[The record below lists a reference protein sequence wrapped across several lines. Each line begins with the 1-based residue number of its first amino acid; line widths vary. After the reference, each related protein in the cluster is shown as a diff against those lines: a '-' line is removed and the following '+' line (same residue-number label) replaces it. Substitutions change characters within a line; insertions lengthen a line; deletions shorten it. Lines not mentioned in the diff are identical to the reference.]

1 MNANKVSR
9 LFFIK
14 SMSNRLKGKQI
25 LASYNLTKFFTE
37 ISKSNQ
43 LGFLGRGRYIYN
55 LAILCFRPFE
65 VAKDM
70 ALLQD

>member
-1 MNANKVSR
+1 MLPFMKSNALES
-9 LFFIK
+9 
-14 SMSNRLKGKQI
+14 KQI
-25 LASYNLTKFFTE
+25 LTSYNLTKFFTE
-37 ISKSNQ
+37 NSKSNQ